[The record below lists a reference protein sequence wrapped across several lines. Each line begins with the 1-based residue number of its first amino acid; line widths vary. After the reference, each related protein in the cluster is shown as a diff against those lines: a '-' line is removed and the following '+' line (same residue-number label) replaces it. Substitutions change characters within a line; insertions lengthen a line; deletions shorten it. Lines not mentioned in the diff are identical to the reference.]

1 MKKIL
6 VTTVVLLS
14 VLLVHAQYG
23 DDREFKPFKVD
34 VSAGPA
40 IPQGSGSKFGLVF
53 VIEPKY
59 AIVDQFAVGL
69 RIEEAVMARAFPNG
83 DGTYSSANVSG
94 AASYLATGD
103 YYFTNETFRPFV
115 GAGAGIY
122 GLASASVDDNGYETA
137 VASASKFGA
146 MIRAGF
152 EAAHFRL
159 GIEYNIIGNS
169 TAQTFDNNG
178 NVVTSVAKNSYLGIK
193 FGVCIGGGRYK

>member
-6 VTTVVLLS
+6 LTTVVLFTA
-14 VLLVHAQYG
+14 LLLHAQYG
-23 DDREFKPFKVD
+23 SDREFRPFKVD

-40 IPQGSGSKFGLVF
+40 IPQGSGSKFGLVI
-53 VIEPKY
+53 VVEPKY

-69 RIEEAVMARAFPNG
+69 RIEEAVMARAVPNG

-103 YYFTNETFRPFV
+103 YYFSNQTFRPFI
-115 GAGAGIY
+115 GAGAGIF
-122 GLASASVDDNGYETA
+122 GVASESVDNNGYETA
-137 VASASKFGA
+137 IASGSMFGA

-169 TAQTFDNNG
+169 TAQTFDGSG

-193 FGVCIGGGRYK
+193 FGVCIGGGRYN

>member
-1 MKKIL
+1 MKKTL
-6 VTTVVLLS
+6 LTSVVLMS
-14 VLLVHAQYG
+14 AFLLHAQYG
-23 DDREFKPFKVD
+23 DDRVFKPFKVD

-40 IPQGSGSKFGLVF
+40 IPQGSGSKFGV
-53 VIEPKY
+53 VVVVEPKY

-103 YYFTNETFRPFV
+103 YYFTTTTFRPFV
-115 GAGAGIY
+115 GGGAGIY
-122 GLASASVDDNGYETA
+122 GLASASVDNNGYTTD

-152 EAAHFRL
+152 EAAHFRF

-169 TAQTFDNNG
+169 TAQTFDYSG
-178 NVVTSVAKNSYLGIK
+178 NVVTSVSKNSYLGIK
-193 FGVCIGGGRYK
+193 FGVCIGGGRYE